1 MFKSSNSLQMY
12 KNKFLS
18 IKKPPEGGFLIQT
31 MKLEAV
37 TNF

>member
-18 IKKPPEGGFLIQT
+18 IKKPPEGGFFI
-31 MKLEAV
+31 KLTELETV